1 MLLGQVV
8 ILGSAIVL
16 VAGLQM
22 FLARTRTGRAI
33 RAVAQNRAAAELMG
47 IDVDRIYA
55 LTFGIGAACVGVAA
69 VLIAPLY
76 PTSPNSGTY
85 FVLIAFVVVVL
96 GGLGSIRGAFVGAIL
111 IGLIDSV
118 TGFYVGAD
126 MREVAVFGV
135 FLAILILKPSG
146 LFGRQLR
153 LSHVSP

>member
-1 MLLGQVV
+1 
-8 ILGSAIVL
+8 
-16 VAGLQM
+16 
-22 FLARTRTGRAI
+22 
-33 RAVAQNRAAAELMG
+33 MG
-47 IDVDRIYA
+47 IEVDRLYA

-118 TGFYVGAD
+118 TGFYIGAD